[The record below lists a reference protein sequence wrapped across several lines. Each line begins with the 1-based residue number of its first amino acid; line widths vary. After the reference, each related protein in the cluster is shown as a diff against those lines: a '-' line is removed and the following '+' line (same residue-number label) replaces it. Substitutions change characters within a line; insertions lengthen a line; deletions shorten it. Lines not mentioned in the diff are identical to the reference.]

1 MCKRWSSFLIFDEW
15 NKKFIQSETLQGFS
29 RLYEACMNTWVAV
42 VDINQGPLSFCL
54 LSTHLHSLVCVQ
66 ILLILL
72 LWSLLELTLRDHTEH
87 RNGNICFL
95 FTWAAENGC
104 FLCTWAP
111 AAFDK
116 ADTWVSWTIQLQ
128 NHYMIIAEK
137 IWFKSQ
143 CKKYPLLCDV
153 GHVYAGRPT
162 LDCLFS
168 LVGTYAME
176 YGITQWCQHIQF
188 MLTIHLVDILSG
200 CQLIMLT
207 KCLTDIHNRNRRHSH
222 HGSNLPYHP
231 YLTVCKSY
239 QWWGREPE

>member
-1 MCKRWSSFLIFDEW
+1 MLKYFQPINKCCVLWQDCCTDPTSSALLEVSTQQEGEPNMVSWLIVRALSENNTCLAWYQSRQTRSRYVYKCAKGDPLFLIFDEW
-15 NKKFIQSETLQGFS
+15 NIKFIQSETLQGFS

-42 VDINQGPLSFCL
+42 VDINQGPLSFCP

-128 NHYMIIAEK
+128 NHYIIIAEK
-137 IWFKSQ
+137 YDLRVNTKSIP
-143 CKKYPLLCDV
+143 Y
-153 GHVYAGRPT
+153 
-162 LDCLFS
+162 
-168 LVGTYAME
+168 YAM
-176 YGITQWCQHIQF
+176 
-188 MLTIHLVDILSG
+188 
-200 CQLIMLT
+200 
-207 KCLTDIHNRNRRHSH
+207 
-222 HGSNLPYHP
+222 
-231 YLTVCKSY
+231 
-239 QWWGREPE
+239 

>member
-15 NKKFIQSETLQGFS
+15 NIKFIQSETLQGFS

-128 NHYMIIAEK
+128 NHYIIIAEK
-137 IWFKSQ
+137 YDLRVNAKISPIMRCRSCLCRQTDPGLFVQPCGDVSNGTVVSTFSIHVDNSSCWRFIWLPI
-143 CKKYPLLCDV
+143 YP
-153 GHVYAGRPT
+153 
-162 LDCLFS
+162 
-168 LVGTYAME
+168 
-176 YGITQWCQHIQF
+176 
-188 MLTIHLVDILSG
+188 VDKRS
-200 CQLIMLT
+200 
-207 KCLTDIHNRNRRHSH
+207 
-222 HGSNLPYHP
+222 
-231 YLTVCKSY
+231 
-239 QWWGREPE
+239 